1 MLFLKYRESEL
12 SYHRFWYGKAKVF
25 QSWGFILMF
34 ETEFPDHRKG
44 MEKVKEF
51 PNYGFLNIFQVKDM
65 ELLKHRKS
73 ELPCH
78 RHVENS

>member
-1 MLFLKYRESEL
+1 
-12 SYHRFWYGKAKVF
+12 
-25 QSWGFILMF
+25 MF

-51 PNYGFLNIFQVKDM
+51 SNYGFLNIFQVKDM

-73 ELPCH
+73 EFPCH
-78 RHVENS
+78 RHVKNS

>member
-1 MLFLKYRESEL
+1 M
-12 SYHRFWYGKAKVF
+12 F
-25 QSWGFILMF
+25 Q
-34 ETEFPDHRKG
+34 TEFPDHRKG

-73 ELPCH
+73 EFLCY